1 MCADGFCDAA
11 SFVCGLEYRRVL
23 EIALKSFTTFF
34 ATVGPIEAAVLFA
47 TLTPKM
53 AYAERQTI
61 AVRATLIASCILAF
75 FTLLGGPIL
84 NQLGVSLA
92 ALQAAGGVI
101 LLMIA
106 LDMIFARPVGSIK
119 LTAPEGAETQSRG
132 DDVAVFPLA
141 TPLLAGPGAMSAG
154 ILLAANAHG
163 EPLGLAI
170 VAGALT
176 AVMVSTLALLMMTTQ
191 LNHILG
197 VTAQR
202 VLVRVFGIL
211 LAAIA
216 VQALFNGIGASGLIS
231 SRDEALLVG
240 AAFDLISNSGGR

>member
-1 MCADGFCDAA
+1 MPR
-11 SFVCGLEYRRVL
+11 VMLET
-23 EIALKSFTTFF
+23 ALTSFTTFF

-53 AYAERQTI
+53 ARSERRRI
-61 AVRATLIASCILAF
+61 ALRATLIATSILGF

-84 NQLGVSLA
+84 AQLGVSIA
-92 ALQAAGGVI
+92 ALQTAGGVV
-101 LLMIA
+101 LLLIA
-106 LDMIFARPVGSIK
+106 IDMIFARPGGALK
-119 LTAPEGAETQSRG
+119 LSALEGEEAQSR

-154 ILLAANAHG
+154 ILLAAGAHG

-170 VAGALT
+170 VAGALV
-176 AVMVSTLALLMMTTQ
+176 AVMLATLVLLILAHD
-191 LNHILG
+191 LNRMISL
-197 VTAQR
+197 TAQR

-216 VQALFNGIGASGLIS
+216 MQALFDGVKASG
-231 SRDEALLVG
+231 AL
-240 AAFDLISNSGGR
+240 A